1 MKAVG
6 PRENI
11 ISGDHLRSGRERGPV
26 LGLVSAML
34 LSHKVFLGVSVWTV
48 ASILVSLSA
57 GIEVLLTLELIGL
70 LVARELTDGLL
81 GRELKDRIDYFI
93 YAGLFLFAV
102 VVVRRIWLILD

>member
-1 MKAVG
+1 
-6 PRENI
+6 
-11 ISGDHLRSGRERGPV
+11 
-26 LGLVSAML
+26 ML
-34 LSHKVFLGVSVWTV
+34 LSHKVFLGVSVWTIV
-48 ASILVSLSA
+48 SILISLSA

>member
-1 MKAVG
+1 M
-6 PRENI
+6 P
-11 ISGDHLRSGRERGPV
+11 PV
-26 LGLVSAML
+26 LSPVVIML

-48 ASILVSLSA
+48 ASKLVSPSA
-57 GIEVLLTLELIGL
+57 GVEDLHTLELIGL

-81 GRELKDRIDYFI
+81 GRELKDRVDYFI